1 MFGAPDMNSGLTSLH
16 EACLMADSL
25 QEYGWTPHVT
35 IIIDEPEIIGN
46 ALPMEY
52 AWRVQN
58 TSCSC

>member
-16 EACLMADSL
+16 EACLMVDSL

-46 ALPMEY
+46 GELEI
-52 AWRVQN
+52 
-58 TSCSC
+58 